1 MDRNGNAYTFI
12 FAIVMV
18 VIIAAGLAFT
28 ATTLKPMQAENVKNE
43 KMQNILSTIGVVSSR
58 DEASEKFGEYI
69 QEELALKSDG
79 SVDKEVDA
87 FTLELNKEVK
97 KPADKQ
103 HYPVYVAKKDG
114 NTLYVIPLYGSGLWN
129 AVWGYIALKDD
140 KNTIV
145 GASFD
150 HAGETPGLGAEINQY
165 WFEDQ
170 YIGKTIFDE
179 NNNFVSVK
187 AVKGGAKPGDM
198 HGVDGISG
206 GTITSDGVSN
216 MIEER
221 LEHYLPYFKKN

>member
-12 FAIVMV
+12 FAIIMV

-28 ATTLKPMQAENVKNE
+28 ATTLKPLQAENVKNE
-43 KMQNILSTIGVVSSR
+43 KMQNILSTIGVVASR

-69 QEELALKSDG
+69 QEELALTIDG

-87 FTLELNKEVK
+87 FTLELNKEIK
-97 KPADKQ
+97 KPGDKQ

-114 NTLYVIPLYGSGLWN
+114 KTLYVIPLYGAGLWN
-129 AVWGYIALKDD
+129 ALWGYIALKDD

-198 HGVDGISG
+198 HGVDAISG
-206 GTITSDGVSN
+206 GTITSDGVSD

>member
-12 FAIVMV
+12 FAIIMV

-28 ATTLKPMQAENVKNE
+28 ATTLKPLQAENVKNE
-43 KMQNILSTIGVVSSR
+43 KMQNILSTIGVVVSR

-69 QEELALKSDG
+69 QEELALTSDG
-79 SVDKEVDA
+79 SVDKDVDA
-87 FTLELNKEVK
+87 FTLQLNKEIK

-103 HYPVYVAKKDG
+103 YYPVYVAEKEGK
-114 NTLYVIPLYGSGLWN
+114 TFYVIPLYGAGLWD
-129 AVWGYIALKDD
+129 AIWGYIALEED

-150 HAGETPGLGAEINQY
+150 HKGETPGLGAEINQY

-198 HGVDGISG
+198 HGVDAISG
-206 GTITSDGVSN
+206 GTITSDGVTN
-216 MIEER
+216 MVSER
-221 LEHYLPYFKKN
+221 LEHYLPYFKNN

>member
-97 KPADKQ
+97 KPTDKQ

-129 AVWGYIALKDD
+129 ALWGYIALKDD

-170 YIGKTIFDE
+170 FIGKTIFDE

-198 HGVDGISG
+198 HGVDAISG
-206 GTITSDGVSN
+206 GTITSDGVSD